1 MEFQVPVQETD
12 WIKFNVNQT
21 GYYLVNYEKEEWD
34 KLIEVLM
41 TNHEVSLKSS
51 YHLFNKFITI
61 IQNS

>member
-1 MEFQVPVQETD
+1 MPIKETE

-41 TNHEVSLKSS
+41 TNHEVSLKST
-51 YHLFNKFITI
+51 YLTLIL
-61 IQNS
+61 QNQG